1 MFLKSLEIFGFKSF
15 ADRSR
20 IEFQNGISALLGPN
34 GCGKSN
40 VVDALKW
47 VIGEQSVK
55 SLRAEKMEDI
65 IFNGTETRKP
75 LNIAEVT
82 IVLSNDEGLLPI
94 DMPEIEVKRRL
105 YRTGESEYFINNT
118 PAKLRE
124 LRELFFDTGIGKS
137 AYSVMEQ
144 GRIDQILSSK
154 PEERRYIFEEAA
166 GITKYKMKGAEAER
180 KLGRTEE
187 NMRQIESI
195 LSEVKRSYNT
205 LKIQA
210 EKTES
215 YKELRKK
222 SFDLELDIQ
231 LLRLRSYLEQKNGS
245 EEKRDGMLKTRD
257 ELKEEIDTINDFLQN
272 NMDMVNTMESS
283 LVETQKKLY
292 GIGLERSSSDNQ
304 LGILEE
310 RREELKKQEA
320 ACREKERSLKQRI
333 TSLKNQVIEKENS
346 LQEFTKRII
355 EIEQNIG
362 EFDNRVKSA
371 QERIRRNE
379 TIIQKNEDRIMT
391 LGELQKSCQKE
402 LDSLTEDIVQQL
414 DTRLNESGYS
424 HKDRKQAEE
433 EVVKLFR
440 HLNITIDG
448 KISLFN
454 DASALKSMDKKELL
468 KMLQTGTEALLGV
481 KEGLGDLETQ
491 FQDYRTS
498 IPSFLDEFLAPEG
511 IITQKREVDSRLAE
525 SRDEE
530 DECRKNVAK
539 LRDENRELNKKIEEY
554 RKTLEELRVSRM
566 QLITQQKGME
576 ESINHLRRE
585 LKSQET
591 LLIENKM
598 ELDTCLHRNKEIG
611 HQIMILNDKMKELA
625 QKEKELKKELAK
637 LEEGINIKNKDLVVK
652 EKKQHLLSDKLIKV
666 QEQLEKIQISLA
678 SQNTDIRN
686 LYENFS
692 EKHSRDLSEFDS
704 RIYEITSSIKDLRE
718 QLAKI
723 REKERGLG
731 QINLMAPEE
740 FNEVRER
747 YDFLNGQLEDL
758 KKAKEDL
765 EKITSQI
772 RKESTELFL
781 KNYDKIRKNFH
792 VMFRRLFGGGRA
804 EIKLID
810 PTEILTTGIEIYAQ
824 PPGKNLEN
832 IALLSG
838 GEKSLTA
845 VALLFATYMVK
856 PSPFCILDEIDAALD
871 DQNIGRF
878 GNLLMEFG
886 DRSQFIIITH
896 NKKTVASA
904 RTLLGVTM
912 EESGVSKLVAVRLE
926 TAERTPV

>member
-40 VVDALKW
+40 VVDAIKW

-65 IFNGTETRKP
+65 IFNGTEGRKP

-82 IVLSNDEGLLPI
+82 IVLSNDSGVLPL

-124 LRELFFDTGIGKS
+124 VREMFFDTGIGKS

-166 GITKYKMKGAEAER
+166 GITKYKAKGAEAER
-180 KLGRTEE
+180 KLARTEE

-205 LKIQA
+205 LKVQA
-210 EKTES
+210 EKTET
-215 YKELRKK
+215 YKELKIK
-222 SFDLELDIQ
+222 SFEVELDIQ
-231 LLRLRSYLEQKNGS
+231 LLRLRAYLEQKNES
-245 EEKRDGMLKTRD
+245 ENKRDELLKNRD
-257 ELKEEIDTINDFLQN
+257 QLKEEIDGINDFLQD
-272 NMDMVNTMESS
+272 NMDEVNSMESS

-292 GIGLERSSSDNQ
+292 GMGLEKSSSENQ
-304 LGILEE
+304 LNILAE

-320 ACREKERSLKQRI
+320 SCRDKERAIKERAD
-333 TSLKNQVIEKENS
+333 SLKNQIIEKEEALTEYTRRIEEIDANIK
-346 LQEFTKRII
+346 EFESRVEAARARIKQNEAVITKR
-355 EIEQNIG
+355 E
-362 EFDNRVKSA
+362 S
-371 QERIRRNE
+371 RIRE
-379 TIIQKNEDRIMT
+379 LGKIQRD
-391 LGELQKSCQKE
+391 CQQE
-402 LDSLTEDIVQQL
+402 LDSLTEDIVEQL
-414 DTRLNESGYS
+414 DVRLKETGYS
-424 HKDRKQAEE
+424 HKERHQTEEKVHNLLKQ
-433 EVVKLFR
+433 F
-440 HLNITIDG
+440 TIQLDG
-448 KISLFN
+448 KVSILK
-454 DASALKSMDKKELL
+454 DAAELKTMDKKELQ
-468 KMLQTGTEALLGV
+468 KMLGSAADSLLEI
-481 KEGLGDLETQ
+481 KDGLSNLGNVFT
-491 FQDYRTS
+491 DYSKS

-511 IITQKREVDSRLAE
+511 IITKKREVDEKLAAAQT
-525 SRDEE
+525 EE
-530 DECRKNVAK
+530 DACRSEVVS
-539 LRDENRELNKKIEEY
+539 LSEENKGLNRKIDEY
-554 RKTLEELRVSRM
+554 RKTLEELKVSRM
-566 QLITQQKGME
+566 QLITSKKGME
-576 ESINHLRRE
+576 ESINLLRRD

-598 ELDTCLHRNKEIG
+598 ELDTCLQRGVEINR
-611 HQIMILNDKMKELA
+611 QIQLVKDKITDFIGR
-625 QKEKELKKELAK
+625 EKELQKDLKK
-637 LEEGINIKNKDLVVK
+637 LEEGINSRNKNLVVK
-652 EKKQHLLSDKLIKV
+652 EKKQHELSDRLLKV
-666 QEQLEKIQISLA
+666 QENLEKIQINLA

-686 LYENFS
+686 LYENFA

-704 RIYEITSSIKDLRE
+704 RTYEIQTTIKDLRE
-718 QLAKI
+718 DLSKM
-723 REKERGLG
+723 REKEKGLG

-740 FNEVRER
+740 FNEVKER
-747 YDFLNGQLEDL
+747 HDFLNGQLEDL
-758 KKAKEDL
+758 VKGKEDL

-772 RKESTELFL
+772 RKESTELFI

-804 EIKLID
+804 EIKLMD
-810 PTEILTTGIEIYAQ
+810 PNEILTTGIEIYAQ

-832 IALLSG
+832 INLLSG

-871 DQNIGRF
+871 EQNIGRF

-904 RTLLGVTM
+904 KTLLGVTM

-926 TAERTPV
+926 TKEREPV